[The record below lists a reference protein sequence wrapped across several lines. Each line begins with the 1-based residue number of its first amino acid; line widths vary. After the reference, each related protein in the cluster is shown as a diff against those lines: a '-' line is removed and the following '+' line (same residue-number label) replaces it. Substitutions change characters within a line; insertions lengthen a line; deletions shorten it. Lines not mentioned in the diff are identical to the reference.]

1 MNKPVYIFL
10 AYCIIVLCR
19 LYVLVEVQWQHLNF
33 EKKNCIKFQ
42 LLQNYI
48 FNTRDKLY
56 KLDKYYSQLKSDIL
70 LILVITGA
78 CISKE

>member
-10 AYCIIVLCR
+10 AYCVIVLCR
-19 LYVLVEVQWQHLNF
+19 LYVLVEVSLQHLSF
-33 EKKNCIKFQ
+33 EKNSIKFQ

-56 KLDKYYSQLKSDIL
+56 KLDEYYS
-70 LILVITGA
+70 
-78 CISKE
+78 

>member
-19 LYVLVEVQWQHLNF
+19 LYVLVEVSWQKHLNF
-33 EKKNCIKFQ
+33 EKNCIKFQ

-48 FNTRDKLY
+48 FNTQDKLY

-78 CISKE
+78 CIFKE

>member
-19 LYVLVEVQWQHLNF
+19 LCVLVGVLLRHLNF
-33 EKKNCIKFQ
+33 IKNCIKFQ

-48 FNTRDKLY
+48 FSTRDKLY

>member
-19 LYVLVEVQWQHLNF
+19 LYVLVEASLQHLNF
-33 EKKNCIKFQ
+33 EKNCIKFQ

-48 FNTRDKLY
+48 FNAQDKLY
-56 KLDKYYSQLKSDIL
+56 KLDKYYSWLKSDIF

>member
-10 AYCIIVLCR
+10 AYCIIVLYR
-19 LYVLVEVQWQHLNF
+19 LYVLVEVSLQHLSC
-33 EKKNCIKFQ
+33 EKNCIKFQ